1 MNKNETLNLEGKI
14 INGVFKEVDSIAKLH
29 NTLTS
34 VRGIYF
40 HRVLLQ
46 VLEEEKSSHDI
57 DALRSKA
64 GLGES
69 QRHLHKLLEF
79 HLIEELT
86 GKGGLRKYK
95 RTMLGE
101 EAINALRMLERE
113 LGNEGAEKIYAASLG
128 PNSLRLFLRV
138 YGNKKEIDLDKREV
152 KYTPAEI
159 GRLSLFLPRTI
170 EGVAAID
177 KLSDAELLVYE
188 EDGHVYF
195 NPKRARGFYK
205 YLGSLN
211 QVLNTVGPSQAL
223 N

>member
-1 MNKNETLNLEGKI
+1 MSKNETVNLEGKI
-14 INGVFKEVDSIAKLH
+14 INDIFMKVDSLAKLH

-34 VRGIYF
+34 IRGNYF

-46 VLEEEKSSHDI
+46 VLEEEKSFSDI
-57 DALRSKA
+57 DTIRSKA

-79 HLIEELT
+79 NLIEEL
-86 GKGGLRKYK
+86 GGCDGLMKYK
-95 RTMLGE
+95 RTRLGE
-101 EAINALRMLERE
+101 EAINALRALERE
-113 LGNEGAEKIYAASLG
+113 LGNEEAEKIYSASLG

-138 YGNKKEIDLDKREV
+138 YGNKKEIDIEKREV
-152 KYTPAEI
+152 RYTPAEI
-159 GRLSLFLPRTI
+159 GRLSLFLPRTV
-170 EGVAAID
+170 EGIAAID
-177 KLSDAELLVYE
+177 KLSDAELLVYK

-205 YLGSLN
+205 YLSSLN
-211 QVLNTVGPSQAL
+211 GVLKTYAPSQDL

>member
-1 MNKNETLNLEGKI
+1 MSKNETFNLEGKT
-14 INGVFKEVDSIAKLH
+14 INDIFKKVDSIARLH

-34 VRGIYF
+34 IRGNYF

-46 VLEEEKSSHDI
+46 VLEEEKSSSDI
-57 DALRSKA
+57 DTLRSKA

-69 QRHLHKLLEF
+69 QRHLHKLQEF
-79 HLIEELT
+79 HLIEEL
-86 GKGGLRKYK
+86 KGGNGLKKYK
-95 RTMLGE
+95 RMMWGE
-101 EAINALRMLERE
+101 EAINALRALDRG
-113 LGNEGAEKIYAASLG
+113 LGNEEAEKIYAASLG

-138 YGNKKEIDLDKREV
+138 YGNKKEIDLEKREV
-152 KYTPAEI
+152 RYSPAEI
-159 GRLSLFLPRTI
+159 GRLSLFLPRTV

-177 KLSDAELLVYE
+177 KLSDAELLVYK

-205 YLGSLN
+205 YLSSLN
-211 QVLNTVGPSQAL
+211 MVLKTVGPSQAL